1 VLLVVIA
8 VMSRSCFELEDRA
21 FHEQQEQRREDRE
34 DR

>member
-8 VMSRSCFELEDRA
+8 VMSRSYFELEDRA
-21 FHEQQEQRREDRE
+21 VHEHQEERREDRE